1 MERKDLLLKNF
12 EIFKSNGIA
21 LEMYAKKTVRVLVI
35 WGQDIMCQ
43 MVSYINLNK
52 LNVISPELINS

>member
-1 MERKDLLLKNF
+1 MNYQQINFFLLNLVM
-12 EIFKSNGIA
+12 ILLYLIIA
-21 LEMYAKKTVRVLVI
+21 IKTVRVLVI